1 MATTGLR
8 PDISLVA
15 SVAKMNTKLFPLG
28 IPLGLP
34 LLPIPLPRFDDLH
47 VILPSST
54 PTTPASERT
63 PGSTGKGKNS
73 DGGTPGVKGPWTQE
87 EDDIVRERV
96 LKVCVHSYSFLRDA
110 ILRAATLLGLAA
122 TLLRPRRANPN

>member
-47 VILPSST
+47 VILPSDT
-54 PTTPASERT
+54 VVFRADLP
-63 PGSTGKGKNS
+63 PGKLHYHNLLTSN
-73 DGGTPGVKGPWTQE
+73 
-87 EDDIVRERV
+87 EDAR
-96 LKVCVHSYSFLRDA
+96 
-110 ILRAATLLGLAA
+110 
-122 TLLRPRRANPN
+122 NN